1 MTSSISPIFSGASN
15 FLTRILS
22 YLYILITLKASEIP
36 TVKGRPSGIATT
48 IKTTIRLM
56 VLGSPAKNTLAAESS
71 RPILKNN
78 EIINSTKIIAPAIKA
93 NNVK

>member
-1 MTSSISPIFSGASN
+1 
-15 FLTRILS
+15 
-22 YLYILITLKASEIP
+22 
-36 TVKGRPSGIATT
+36 
-48 IKTTIRLM
+48 M